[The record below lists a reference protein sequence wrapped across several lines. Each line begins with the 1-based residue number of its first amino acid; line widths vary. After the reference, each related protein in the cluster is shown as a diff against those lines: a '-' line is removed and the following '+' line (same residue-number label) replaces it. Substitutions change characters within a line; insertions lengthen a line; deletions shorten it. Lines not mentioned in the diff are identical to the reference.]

1 MTASAWLTIP
11 SARPVAEVAELV
23 EKWSSLGYGVALW
36 RDEPERYLAPKL
48 AGLADIVLSGQY
60 PGYAQAVNAL
70 IREVARHPE
79 AEWFIAGGDDTLP
92 DPDHAAEEI
101 AAQCC
106 EHFAG
111 AFGVMQPT
119 GDRFAQGQIDRIAGS
134 AWIGREFARRA
145 YGGNGPLWAEYTHMF
160 VDEELKCVAEKYG
173 VYWMRPDL
181 VQLHMHWQ
189 RESAAIDAN
198 AIGKPE
204 SARPAHMHPSNND
217 GYTGAHWMRYKG
229 IFMQRKAAQFP
240 GSELL

>member
-36 RDEPERYLAPKL
+36 RDEPEPL

-119 GDRFAQGQIDRIAGS
+119 GDRWGANEPWARAAFPDAPAYIDRICGS
-134 AWIGREFARRA
+134 PWIGREFARRMNQGA
-145 YGGNGPLWAEYTHMF
+145 GPFHPGYHHMF
-160 VDEELKCVAEKYG
+160 ADEELQCVAQRLG
-173 VYWMRPDL
+173 VLWQRPDL
-181 VQLHMHWQ
+181 THLHYHPMREGPMETQADWQ
-189 RESAAIDAN
+189 REIYS
-198 AIGKPE
+198 
-204 SARPAHMHPSNND
+204 S
-217 GYTGAHWMRYKG
+217 AHWQEAKTL
-229 IFMQRKAAQFP
+229 FESRKAAGFP
-240 GSELL
+240 GAEPIA